1 MIFCTDRDA
10 VGCAVNRYRGA
21 GTGSLG
27 HALGAADEPS
37 SPFAWLAVIEV
48 LESTL

>member
-1 MIFCTDRDA
+1 M
-10 VGCAVNRYRGA
+10 NRYRGA

-27 HALGAADEPS
+27 HALGAVDESS

-48 LESTL
+48 LESTF